1 MASDK
6 FGNNP
11 VAPLYNA
18 TGRNPRDLEM
28 GSIGKP
34 LGSVGNSGGGGKD
47 FGTPGKAAAPGQLGG
62 SYLSPFSTWGPNSMF
77 QEIKN
82 VSRGKG
88 LTGRGGGT
96 RRDPRLGGGGGYDD
110 DDEDEGSGGSG
121 FKDPEGTVYDES
133 GRRVAVDA
141 MERTKQNLTVN
152 FAEQAGRNV
161 VQDSQY
167 SEDGDNYKDIQQKIE
182 TTPGA
187 SPAKPPR
194 TPEQI
199 QASKDKGQA
208 TRTASKAANPTGHG
222 KRNPNRPEKTQSPIA
237 RKPRAASAKPRATA
251 TQSVG
256 KVTQTMGNF

>member
-6 FGNNP
+6 FGSNP

-18 TGRNPRDLEM
+18 TGRNPRDVEM
-28 GSIGKP
+28 GTPGKA
-34 LGSVGNSGGGGKD
+34 LGSVGSSGAGGKD
-47 FGTPGKAAAPGQLGG
+47 FGIPNQPTKSADLGA
-62 SYLSPFSTWGPNSMF
+62 SMFSPFNTYNM
-77 QEIKN
+77 
-82 VSRGKG
+82 RY
-88 LTGRGGGT
+88 GRPGS
-96 RRDPRLGGGGGYDD
+96 GGGGGG
-110 DDEDEGSGGSG
+110 DEG
-121 FKDPEGTVYDES
+121 YD
-133 GRRVAVDA
+133 VDA
-141 MERTKQNLTVN
+141 MERIAKAQTPGTVN
-152 FAEQAGRNV
+152 FAAQAGENV

-208 TRTASKAANPTGHG
+208 TRAASKAANPTGHG

>member
-47 FGTPGKAAAPGQLGG
+47 FGTPGKPAAPGQLGG

-82 VSRGKG
+82 VSKGKG

-110 DDEDEGSGGSG
+110 DDEDEGSGG
-121 FKDPEGTVYDES
+121 
-133 GRRVAVDA
+133 GRTDA
-141 MERTKQNLTVN
+141 DGREIDLEASLALTKAATPQTVN

-161 VQDSQY
+161 VQNSQY

-187 SPAKPPR
+187 SPAKPTR

-208 TRTASKAANPTGHG
+208 TRAANKAANPTAYGR
-222 KRNPNRPEKTQSPIA
+222 KNPDRPERTQSPIA